1 MRILTNEDLEKVD
14 AIESFEEL
22 KDREQHFK
30 LHYSKDNEA
39 MQEWH
44 KQRKQVKDRIKACG
58 FNFKTLIKVVVSC
71 RFRDLRV
78 VFFEGIVDSTNF
90 NRLKEKTF
98 TPCKFEWNS
107 IFVIT
112 NWTF

>member
-44 KQRKQVKDRIKACG
+44 RQKKQVNER
-58 FNFKTLIKVVVSC
+58 L
-71 RFRDLRV
+71 
-78 VFFEGIVDSTNF
+78 TNLAYF
-90 NRLKEKTF
+90 YIML
-98 TPCKFEWNS
+98 
-107 IFVIT
+107 V
-112 NWTF
+112 

>member
-30 LHYSKDNEA
+30 LHYSKDTEA

-44 KQRKQVKDRIKACG
+44 KQKKQVKH
-58 FNFKTLIKVVVSC
+58 
-71 RFRDLRV
+71 
-78 VFFEGIVDSTNF
+78 
-90 NRLKEKTF
+90 
-98 TPCKFEWNS
+98 
-107 IFVIT
+107 
-112 NWTF
+112 